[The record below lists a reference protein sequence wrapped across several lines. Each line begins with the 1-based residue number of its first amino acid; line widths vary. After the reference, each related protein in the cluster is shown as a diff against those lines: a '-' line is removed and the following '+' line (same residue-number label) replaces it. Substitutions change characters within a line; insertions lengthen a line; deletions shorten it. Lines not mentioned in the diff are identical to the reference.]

1 MNDCNSISI
10 NFLPEN
16 KSLPFFSYGIFRPGE
31 IAYGILEDLVDERKI
46 EIKKINGELKLRDG
60 ILVYDNKKSGE
71 IYGYLLHF
79 KHGKEI
85 EAYERIQKIEP
96 KEYYTWNAE
105 KSPYKGKFNILY
117 ARSVT
122 SGVDE
127 AISEFDSSLFES
139 LFSTIWKDPFFI
151 KGFQLLHELKC
162 NNFFESTLNVK
173 EYQTWHEEGNFNR
186 YLKLQMLYIFLWSL
200 IERFTF
206 LAYGLG
212 MNPNKRNIAL
222 SNDSDLMKS
231 VQKLMNDPNFN
242 YFKSGFERELS
253 RTDSPGK
260 KIKWKKNNGDEIDLK
275 KMINF
280 YYLLR
285 SNITHRGKS
294 GMRKSQLLSE
304 SFNELLF
311 LIENLWEIK
320 KEKALETKR
329 RIDKIIKNEQTH

>member
-1 MNDCNSISI
+1 MNNCNSISTK
-10 NFLPEN
+10 FLPEN
-16 KSLPFFSYGIFRPGE
+16 TTLPFFSYGIFRPGE
-31 IAYGILEDLVDERKI
+31 IAYGILEDLVDESRI
-46 EIKKINGELKLRDG
+46 EIEKIKGELKLRDG

-71 IYGYLLHF
+71 ISGYLLHF
-79 KHGKEI
+79 KNGKEI

-105 KSPYKGKFNILY
+105 KSPYKNKFNILY
-117 ARSVT
+117 ARSIE

-127 AISEFDSSLFES
+127 AISEFDSSLFDS
-139 LFSTIWKDPFFI
+139 LFSSIWKDPFFK

-162 NNFFESTLNVK
+162 NDFFESTLKFK
-173 EYQTWHEEGNFNR
+173 EYRTWHEEDNFNR

-222 SNDSDLMKS
+222 SNDSDLMES
-231 VQKLMNDPNFN
+231 VQKLINDPNFT
-242 YFKSGFERELS
+242 YFKSGFKRELS
-253 RTDSPGK
+253 RTDSPGE
-260 KIKWKKNNGDEIDLK
+260 KIKWEKNKGYEIDLK

-280 YYLLR
+280 YYCLR

-320 KEKALETKR
+320 KKKAFETKT
-329 RIDKIIKNEQTH
+329 RIDKIIKNEQAH